1 MGMTEQ
7 ILQQVL
13 ELAKAAG
20 ATQAD
25 ALMVRSQDLTVSQ
38 RLGKPEEMQRS
49 EEEAVGLRVFVGQK
63 IATAVSSDFSADALK
78 KMAEKSVA
86 MAKEGIDDE
95 YASIAA
101 QERLIKDVPELEL
114 NDPAGEPDIAHLR
127 ERCAQAEDAAMSHE
141 GITNSEG
148 AEAGYGASRLTLAT
162 SNGLLKS
169 YGGSHAGLSV
179 CVLAGAGDKMQ
190 RDYAYS
196 SVRYLENMKD
206 PAALGHEAAERTL
219 RRMNPQKVKT
229 QKVPVVFDPRIG
241 KRMVSALCG
250 AISGASVARGT
261 SFLKDKMGAQI
272 FAEGISIT
280 DDPLRLR
287 GLASKP
293 FDGEG
298 LPTQKLELVKN
309 GVLQHWLL
317 DLRSAAQLGLTSNAR
332 ASRGLGSSPSPSAT
346 NCYIEAGQ
354 VSVEE
359 LLGDIDAG
367 LYVTDAF
374 GGGANIVTGDFSLGV
389 SGLWIE
395 KGEKTVAVS
404 EITIAG
410 ELLPMYQQMRVAD
423 DLVFDG
429 STCVPTLRIDGM
441 TVAGS

>member
-229 QKVPVVFDPRIG
+229 QK
-241 KRMVSALCG
+241 
-250 AISGASVARGT
+250 
-261 SFLKDKMGAQI
+261 MGAQI